1 METAHRRKRRT
12 RSFRFPAPGEVIIA
26 PSLLAANFAE
36 LKQDLRRIRRAR
48 CEWVHLDIM
57 DGHFVPNLTFG
68 PCVAEAIHRAM
79 PNMFFD
85 AHLMVESPEAYINP
99 FAKAGVKLLTI
110 HQECCPEIGRVI
122 KAIKKTGLR
131 VGVSIKPKTALAKI
145 ESVLDR
151 IDLVL
156 IMTVDPGFGGQALIP
171 PTLSKVRRLN
181 LMRKAKGHRFVIQVD
196 GGIDQSTAPLA
207 VAAGAEVLV
216 AGTAVFENGRVTENI
231 QALRNSISAALS
243 T

>member
-1 METAHRRKRRT
+1 METARPRKRGA
-12 RSFRFPAPGEVIIA
+12 RSFRFPIPGEVIIA

-36 LKQDLRRIRRAR
+36 LEQALRQVRRAR

-68 PCVAEAIHRAM
+68 PCVVEDVHRAM

-85 AHLMVESPEAYINP
+85 AHLMVEHPEAYVSS
-99 FAKAGVKLLTI
+99 FAKAGVQLLTI
-110 HQECCPEIGRVI
+110 HQESCPEIERVI
-122 KAIKKTGLR
+122 RTIKKAGLK
-131 VGVSIKPKTALAKI
+131 VGVSIKPKTALGKLERI
-145 ESVLDR
+145 LDR

-156 IMTVDPGFGGQALIP
+156 IMTVEPGFGGQALIP
-171 PTLSKVRRLN
+171 SALSKVRRLN
-181 LMRKAKGHRFVIQVD
+181 LVRKAESHRFLIQVD
-196 GGIDQSTAPLA
+196 GGIDTSTAPLA

-216 AGTAVFENGRVTENI
+216 AGTAVFENGRVSENI
-231 QALRNSISAALS
+231 QALRSSISAALS